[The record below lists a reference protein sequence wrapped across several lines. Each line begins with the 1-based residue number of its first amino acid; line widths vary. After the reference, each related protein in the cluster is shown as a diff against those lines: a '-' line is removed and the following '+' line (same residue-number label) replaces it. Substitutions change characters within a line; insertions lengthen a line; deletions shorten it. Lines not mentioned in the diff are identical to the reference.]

1 MSMDE
6 LENVFEDD
14 LELDAV
20 EPDAPVPDDAI
31 YSNDENIFEPT
42 SENNGQEELSIIDEF
57 LALNGISNGT
67 IKFIDDDNKETEKN
81 FYELTKE
88 EQLEVLNSFMQNPE
102 QPDTAEQ
109 QFLEY
114 LKSNNLSVNDFL
126 TQYKDEVVKEL
137 TAQYEPNYE
146 IDAYDDEEL
155 FLLDLKSKYDLTDE
169 ELKAELEKELQND
182 VLFKKKVDSLR
193 SEYKK
198 LEDQYKETQ
207 QAEFNKQREEEY
219 NKFADTIVDV
229 AIKNSDFYGIELED
243 SEKNEVLSFLLDL
256 DDNGTSEFY
265 KELNKPDRLYE
276 AAWFLK
282 YGKSAFDALRS
293 AYESEITKIKKDNT
307 RPVVIKKDNQK
318 NPNSIHDLHF

>member
-1 MSMDE
+1 MDE

-42 SENNGQEELSIIDEF
+42 SENSGQEELSIIDEF

-126 TQYKDEVVKEL
+126 TQYKDEIVKEL

-219 NKFADTIVDV
+219 NKFADTIVDI

-276 AAWFLK
+276 AA
-282 YGKSAFDALRS
+282 
-293 AYESEITKIKKDNT
+293 
-307 RPVVIKKDNQK
+307 
-318 NPNSIHDLHF
+318 

>member
-1 MSMDE
+1 MDE

-42 SENNGQEELSIIDEF
+42 SENSGQEELSIIDEF

-102 QPDTAEQ
+102 QPDTVEQ

-126 TQYKDEVVKEL
+126 TQYKDEIVKEL

-219 NKFADTIVDV
+219 NKFADTIVDI

-276 AAWFLK
+276 AA
-282 YGKSAFDALRS
+282 
-293 AYESEITKIKKDNT
+293 
-307 RPVVIKKDNQK
+307 
-318 NPNSIHDLHF
+318 

>member
-1 MSMDE
+1 MDE

-20 EPDAPVPDDAI
+20 EPDAPAPDDAI

-42 SENNGQEELSIIDEF
+42 SENSGQEELSIIDEF

-102 QPDTAEQ
+102 QPDTVEQ

-114 LKSNNLSVNDFL
+114 LKGNNLSVNDFL

-229 AIKNSDFYGIELED
+229 AVKNSDFYGIELED

-276 AAWFLK
+276 AA
-282 YGKSAFDALRS
+282 
-293 AYESEITKIKKDNT
+293 
-307 RPVVIKKDNQK
+307 
-318 NPNSIHDLHF
+318 

>member
-1 MSMDE
+1 MDE

-42 SENNGQEELSIIDEF
+42 SENSGQEELSIIDEF

-102 QPDTAEQ
+102 EPDTAEQ

-126 TQYKDEVVKEL
+126 TQYKDEIVKEL

-219 NKFADTIVDV
+219 NKFADTIVDI

-276 AAWFLK
+276 AA
-282 YGKSAFDALRS
+282 
-293 AYESEITKIKKDNT
+293 
-307 RPVVIKKDNQK
+307 
-318 NPNSIHDLHF
+318 

>member
-1 MSMDE
+1 MDE

-20 EPDAPVPDDAI
+20 EPDAPAPDDAI

-42 SENNGQEELSIIDEF
+42 SENSGQEELSIIDEF

-88 EQLEVLNSFMQNPE
+88 EQLEVLNSFMQSPE

-114 LKSNNLSVNDFL
+114 LKGNNLSVNDFL

-229 AIKNSDFYGIELED
+229 AVKNSDFYGIELED

-276 AAWFLK
+276 AA
-282 YGKSAFDALRS
+282 
-293 AYESEITKIKKDNT
+293 
-307 RPVVIKKDNQK
+307 
-318 NPNSIHDLHF
+318 

>member
-1 MSMDE
+1 MDE

-42 SENNGQEELSIIDEF
+42 SENSGQEELSIIDEF

-126 TQYKDEVVKEL
+126 TQYKDEIVKEL

-198 LEDQYKETQ
+198 LEDQYKENQ

-219 NKFADTIVDV
+219 NKFADTIVDIAV
-229 AIKNSDFYGIELED
+229 KNSEFYGIELED

-256 DDNGTSEFY
+256 DDNGASEFY

-276 AAWFLK
+276 AA
-282 YGKSAFDALRS
+282 
-293 AYESEITKIKKDNT
+293 
-307 RPVVIKKDNQK
+307 
-318 NPNSIHDLHF
+318 

>member
-6 LENVFEDD
+6 LENVFDDD
-14 LELDAV
+14 LELDV
-20 EPDAPVPDDAI
+20 VVPEAPIPDDAI
-31 YSNDENIFEPT
+31 YSNDENIFESTPEKE
-42 SENNGQEELSIIDEF
+42 SQEELSIIDEF
-57 LALNGISNGT
+57 LSLNGISNGT
-67 IKFIDDDNKETEKN
+67 IKFIDEDNKETEKN

-102 QPDTAEQ
+102 QADTPEQ
-109 QFLEY
+109 QFLQY
-114 LKSNNLSVNDFL
+114 LKGNNLSVNDFL
-126 TQYKDEVVKEL
+126 AKYKDEVVKEL

-198 LEDQYKETQ
+198 LEDQYKENQ

-219 NKFADTIVDV
+219 NKFADTIVDIAV
-229 AIKNSDFYGIELED
+229 KNSEFYGIELED

-256 DDNGTSEFY
+256 DDNGASEFY

-293 AYESEITKIKKDNT
+293 AYESEIAKIKKDNT
-307 RPVVIKKDNQK
+307 RQVVIKKDNQK
-318 NPNSIHDLHF
+318 NPNSIHELF

>member
-1 MSMDE
+1 MDE

-20 EPDAPVPDDAI
+20 EPDAPAPDDAI

-42 SENNGQEELSIIDEF
+42 SENSGQEELSIIDEF

-88 EQLEVLNSFMQNPE
+88 EQLEVLNSFMQSPE

-114 LKSNNLSVNDFL
+114 LKGNNLSVNDFL

-219 NKFADTIVDV
+219 NKFADTIVDIAV
-229 AIKNSDFYGIELED
+229 KNSDFYGIELED

-276 AAWFLK
+276 AA
-282 YGKSAFDALRS
+282 
-293 AYESEITKIKKDNT
+293 
-307 RPVVIKKDNQK
+307 
-318 NPNSIHDLHF
+318 

>member
-1 MSMDE
+1 MDE

-20 EPDAPVPDDAI
+20 EPDAPAPDDAI

-42 SENNGQEELSIIDEF
+42 SENSGQEELSIIDEF

-81 FYELTKE
+81 FYELAKE

-102 QPDTAEQ
+102 QPDTVEQ

-229 AIKNSDFYGIELED
+229 AVKNSDFYGIELED

-276 AAWFLK
+276 AA
-282 YGKSAFDALRS
+282 
-293 AYESEITKIKKDNT
+293 
-307 RPVVIKKDNQK
+307 
-318 NPNSIHDLHF
+318 

>member
-1 MSMDE
+1 MDE

-20 EPDAPVPDDAI
+20 EPDAPAPDDAI

-42 SENNGQEELSIIDEF
+42 SENSGQEELSIIDEF

-88 EQLEVLNSFMQNPE
+88 EQLEVLNSFMQSPE
-102 QPDTAEQ
+102 QPDTVEQ

-114 LKSNNLSVNDFL
+114 LKGNNLSVNDFL

-229 AIKNSDFYGIELED
+229 AVKNSDFYGIELED

-276 AAWFLK
+276 AA
-282 YGKSAFDALRS
+282 
-293 AYESEITKIKKDNT
+293 
-307 RPVVIKKDNQK
+307 
-318 NPNSIHDLHF
+318 

>member
-42 SENNGQEELSIIDEF
+42 SENSGQEELSIIDEF

-102 QPDTAEQ
+102 QPDTVEQ

-114 LKSNNLSVNDFL
+114 LKSNNLSVNNFL
-126 TQYKDEVVKEL
+126 TQYKDEIVKEL

-219 NKFADTIVDV
+219 NKFADTIVDIAV
-229 AIKNSDFYGIELED
+229 KNSEFYGIELED

-256 DDNGTSEFY
+256 DDNGASEFY

-293 AYESEITKIKKDNT
+293 AYESEIAKIKKDNT
-307 RPVVIKKDNQK
+307 RQVVIKKDNQK
-318 NPNSIHDLHF
+318 NPNSIHELF

>member
-1 MSMDE
+1 MDE

-276 AAWFLK
+276 AA
-282 YGKSAFDALRS
+282 
-293 AYESEITKIKKDNT
+293 
-307 RPVVIKKDNQK
+307 
-318 NPNSIHDLHF
+318 

>member
-1 MSMDE
+1 MDE

-14 LELDAV
+14 LELDTV

-42 SENNGQEELSIIDEF
+42 SENSGQEELSIIDEF

-88 EQLEVLNSFMQNPE
+88 EQLEVLNSFMQAPE

-126 TQYKDEVVKEL
+126 TQYKNEVVKEL

-276 AAWFLK
+276 AA
-282 YGKSAFDALRS
+282 
-293 AYESEITKIKKDNT
+293 
-307 RPVVIKKDNQK
+307 
-318 NPNSIHDLHF
+318 

>member
-6 LENVFEDD
+6 LENVFDDD
-14 LELDAV
+14 LELDV
-20 EPDAPVPDDAI
+20 VVPEAPTPDDAI

-42 SENNGQEELSIIDEF
+42 PEKESQEELSIIDEF
-57 LALNGISNGT
+57 LSLNGISNGT
-67 IKFIDDDNKETEKN
+67 IKFIDEDNKETEKN

-102 QPDTAEQ
+102 QADTPEQ
-109 QFLEY
+109 QFLQY
-114 LKSNNLSVNDFL
+114 LEGNNLSVNDFL
-126 TQYKDEVVKEL
+126 AKYKDEVVKEL

-155 FLLDLKSKYDLTDE
+155 FLLDLKSKYDLTDD

-198 LEDQYKETQ
+198 LEDQYKENQ

-219 NKFADTIVDV
+219 NKFADTIVDIAV
-229 AIKNSDFYGIELED
+229 KNSEFYGIELED

-256 DDNGTSEFY
+256 DDNGASEFY

-293 AYESEITKIKKDNT
+293 AYESEIAKIKKDNT
-307 RPVVIKKDNQK
+307 RQVVIKKDNQK
-318 NPNSIHDLHF
+318 NPNSIHELF

>member
-1 MSMDE
+1 MDE

-42 SENNGQEELSIIDEF
+42 SENSGQEELSIIDEF

-67 IKFIDDDNKETEKN
+67 IKFIDYDNKETEKN

-88 EQLEVLNSFMQNPE
+88 EQLEVLNSFMQSPE

-126 TQYKDEVVKEL
+126 TQYKNEVVKEL

-276 AAWFLK
+276 AA
-282 YGKSAFDALRS
+282 
-293 AYESEITKIKKDNT
+293 
-307 RPVVIKKDNQK
+307 
-318 NPNSIHDLHF
+318 

>member
-1 MSMDE
+1 MDE

-42 SENNGQEELSIIDEF
+42 SENSGQEELSIIDEF

-126 TQYKDEVVKEL
+126 TQYKDEIVKEL

-219 NKFADTIVDV
+219 NRFADTIVDI

-276 AAWFLK
+276 AA
-282 YGKSAFDALRS
+282 
-293 AYESEITKIKKDNT
+293 
-307 RPVVIKKDNQK
+307 
-318 NPNSIHDLHF
+318 